1 MGIDYRPL
9 AIDDPGVSRVH
20 RDTFMRIIGNRVKT
34 IMEYNGVYINELA
47 DLAAS
52 HRQTIMR
59 YRNARQMPTVFLVAN
74 VAAALGVRFSDLI
87 PDHVYVNDRLEEQ
100 NVTEAWFD
108 YEKEIFELYIE
119 PRAFDYTNP
128 YQTVDEWSSQFLDR
142 MVDILNNQDYVQD
155 YVINGL
161 EFASTIGQHYSTI
174 YYILEHKRLPSLPT
188 FVNICMGLG
197 VSVDEMIGLD
207 DFIWV

>member
-9 AIDDPGVSRVH
+9 VIGDPSVSRVH
-20 RDTFMRIIGNRVKT
+20 RDTFMKIIGNRVKT
-34 IMEYNGVYINELA
+34 IMEYNGIYINELA

-59 YRNARQMPTVFLVAN
+59 YRNARQMPTVFLIVN

-87 PDHVYVNDRLEEQ
+87 PDHIYVNDRLEEQ
-100 NVTEAWFD
+100 NVTEAWLD
-108 YEKEIFELYIE
+108 YEKELFELSVE
-119 PRAFDYTNP
+119 PRAFDYMNP
-128 YQTVDEWSSQFLDR
+128 YQYQTVDEWSVRFLDR
-142 MVDILNNQDYVQD
+142 FVSILNDQD

-174 YYILEHKRLPSLPT
+174 YYILERKRLPSLPT

-207 DFIWV
+207 NFLWV

>member
-9 AIDDPGVSRVH
+9 AIGDPGVSRVH
-20 RDTFMRIIGNRVKT
+20 RDTFMKIIGNRVKT
-34 IMEYNGVYINELA
+34 IMEYNGIYINELA

-59 YRNARQMPTVFLVAN
+59 YRNARQMPTVFLIVN

-87 PDHVYVNDRLEEQ
+87 PDHIYVNDRLEEQ
-100 NVTEAWFD
+100 NVTEAWLD
-108 YEKEIFELYIE
+108 YEKELFELSVE
-119 PRAFDYTNP
+119 PRVFDYMNP
-128 YQTVDEWSSQFLDR
+128 YQYQTVDEWSARFLDR
-142 MVDILNNQDYVQD
+142 FVSILNDQD

-174 YYILEHKRLPSLPT
+174 YYILERKRLPSLPT

-207 DFIWV
+207 DFLWV

>member
-9 AIDDPGVSRVH
+9 AIGDPVVSRVH
-20 RDTFMRIIGNRVKT
+20 RDTFMRIIGSRIKV
-34 IMEYNGVYINELA
+34 IMEHNGIYINELA

-59 YRNARQMPTVFLVAN
+59 YRNARQMPTVFLIAN

-87 PDHVYVNDRLEEQ
+87 PDHVYVNNRLEEQ

-108 YEKEIFELYIE
+108 YEKEFFELSIE

-128 YQTVDEWSSQFLDR
+128 YQYQTVDEWSSRFLDR
-142 MVDILNNQDYVQD
+142 MVDILNDQD

-174 YYILEHKRLPSLPT
+174 YYILERKRLPSLPT

-207 DFIWV
+207 DFLWV

>member
-9 AIDDPGVSRVH
+9 AIGDLGVSRVH

-34 IMEYNGVYINELA
+34 IMEYNGIYINELA

-59 YRNARQMPTVFLVAN
+59 YRNARQMPTVFLIAN

-87 PDHVYVNDRLEEQ
+87 PDHIYVNDRLEEQ
-100 NVTEAWFD
+100 NVTEAWLD
-108 YEKEIFELYIE
+108 YEKELFELPVE
-119 PRAFDYTNP
+119 PRAFDYMNP
-128 YQTVDEWSSQFLDR
+128 YQYQTVDEWSARFLDR
-142 MVDILNNQDYVQD
+142 FVSILNDQD

-174 YYILEHKRLPSLPT
+174 YYILERKRLPSLPT

-207 DFIWV
+207 DFLWV

>member
-9 AIDDPGVSRVH
+9 AIGDPGVSRVH
-20 RDTFMRIIGNRVKT
+20 RDTFMRIIGSRVKV
-34 IMEYNGVYINELA
+34 IMEYNGIYINELA

-87 PDHVYVNDRLEEQ
+87 PDHIYVNDRLEEQ
-100 NVTEAWFD
+100 NVTEAWLD
-108 YEKEIFELYIE
+108 YEKELFELLVE
-119 PRAFDYTNP
+119 PRAFDYMNP
-128 YQTVDEWSSQFLDR
+128 YQYQTVDEWSARFLDR
-142 MVDILNNQDYVQD
+142 FISILNDQD

-207 DFIWV
+207 DFLWV

>member
-1 MGIDYRPL
+1 MGIDFRPI
-9 AIDDPGVSRVH
+9 AIGDPGVSRVH
-20 RDTFMRIIGNRVKT
+20 RDTFMKIIGNRVKT
-34 IMEYNGVYINELA
+34 IMEYNGIYINELA

-59 YRNARQMPTVFLVAN
+59 YRNARQMPTVFLIAN

-87 PDHVYVNDRLEEQ
+87 PDHIYVNDRLEEQ
-100 NVTEAWFD
+100 NVTEAWLD
-108 YEKEIFELYIE
+108 YEKELFELSVE

-128 YQTVDEWSSQFLDR
+128 YQYQTVDEWSSRFLDR
-142 MVDILNNQDYVQD
+142 MVDILNDQD

-174 YYILEHKRLPSLPT
+174 YYILERKRLPSLPT

-207 DFIWV
+207 DFLWV

>member
-9 AIDDPGVSRVH
+9 VIGDPSVSRVH
-20 RDTFMRIIGNRVKT
+20 RDTFMKIIGNRVKT
-34 IMEYNGVYINELA
+34 IMEYNGIYINELA

-59 YRNARQMPTVFLVAN
+59 YRNARQMPTVFLIVN

-87 PDHVYVNDRLEEQ
+87 PDHIYVNDRLEEQ
-100 NVTEAWFD
+100 NVTEAWLD
-108 YEKEIFELYIE
+108 YEKELFELSVE
-119 PRAFDYTNP
+119 PRAFDYMNP
-128 YQTVDEWSSQFLDR
+128 YQYQTVDEWSARFLNR
-142 MVDILNNQDYVQD
+142 FVSILNDQD

-174 YYILEHKRLPSLPT
+174 YYILERKRLPSLPT

-207 DFIWV
+207 DFLWV

>member
-9 AIDDPGVSRVH
+9 AIGDSSVSRVH
-20 RDTFMRIIGNRVKT
+20 RDTFMKIIGNRVKT
-34 IMEYNGVYINELA
+34 IMEYNGIYINELA

-87 PDHVYVNDRLEEQ
+87 PDHIYVNDRLEEQ
-100 NVTEAWFD
+100 NVTEAWLD
-108 YEKEIFELYIE
+108 YEEELFELSVE
-119 PRAFDYTNP
+119 PRAFDYMNP
-128 YQTVDEWSSQFLDR
+128 YQYQTVDEWSARFLDR
-142 MVDILNNQDYVQD
+142 FVSILNDQD

-174 YYILEHKRLPSLPT
+174 YYILERKRLPSLPT

-197 VSVDEMIGLD
+197 VSVDEMIGLN
-207 DFIWV
+207 DFLWV

>member
-9 AIDDPGVSRVH
+9 AIGDPGVSRVH
-20 RDTFMRIIGNRVKT
+20 RDTFMDIIGNRVKT
-34 IMEYNGVYINELA
+34 IMEYNGIYINELA

-87 PDHVYVNDRLEEQ
+87 PDHIYVNDRLEEQ
-100 NVTEAWFD
+100 NVTEAWLD
-108 YEKEIFELYIE
+108 YEKELFELLVE
-119 PRAFDYTNP
+119 PRAFDYMNP
-128 YQTVDEWSSQFLDR
+128 YQYQTVDEWSARFLDR
-142 MVDILNNQDYVQD
+142 FVSILNDQD

-174 YYILEHKRLPSLPT
+174 YYILERKRLPSLPT

-197 VSVDEMIGLD
+197 VSVDEMVGLD
-207 DFIWV
+207 DFLWV

>member
-9 AIDDPGVSRVH
+9 VISDPSVSRVH
-20 RDTFMRIIGNRVKT
+20 RDTFMKIISNRVKT
-34 IMEYNGVYINELA
+34 IMEYNGIYINELA

-59 YRNARQMPTVFLVAN
+59 YRNARQMPTVFLIVN

-87 PDHVYVNDRLEEQ
+87 PDHIYVNDRLEEQ
-100 NVTEAWFD
+100 NVTEAWLD
-108 YEKEIFELYIE
+108 YEKELFELSVE
-119 PRAFDYTNP
+119 PRAFDYMNP
-128 YQTVDEWSSQFLDR
+128 YQYQTVDEWSARFLDR
-142 MVDILNNQDYVQD
+142 FVSILNDQD

-174 YYILEHKRLPSLPT
+174 YYILERKRLPSLPT

-207 DFIWV
+207 DFLWV

>member
-1 MGIDYRPL
+1 MGIDFRPI
-9 AIDDPGVSRVH
+9 AIGDPGVSRVH
-20 RDTFMRIIGNRVKT
+20 RDTFMKIIGNRVKT
-34 IMEYNGVYINELA
+34 IMEYNGIYINELA

-59 YRNARQMPTVFLVAN
+59 YRNARQMPTVFLIAN

-87 PDHVYVNDRLEEQ
+87 PDHIYVNDRLEEQ
-100 NVTEAWFD
+100 NVTEAWLD
-108 YEKEIFELYIE
+108 YEKELFELSVE

-128 YQTVDEWSSQFLDR
+128 YQYQTVDEWSSRFLDR
-142 MVDILNNQDYVQD
+142 MIDILNDQD

-174 YYILEHKRLPSLPT
+174 YYILERKRLPSLPT

-207 DFIWV
+207 DFLWV

>member
-9 AIDDPGVSRVH
+9 VIGDPSVSRVH
-20 RDTFMRIIGNRVKT
+20 RDTFMKIIGNRVKT
-34 IMEYNGVYINELA
+34 IMEYNGIYINELA

-108 YEKEIFELYIE
+108 YEKEFFELSIE

-128 YQTVDEWSSQFLDR
+128 YQYQTVDEWSSRFLDR
-142 MVDILNNQDYVQD
+142 MIDILNDQD

-174 YYILEHKRLPSLPT
+174 YYILERKRLPSLPT

-197 VSVDEMIGLD
+197 VSVDEMIELD
-207 DFIWV
+207 DFLWV

>member
-1 MGIDYRPL
+1 MGIDYRPV
-9 AIDDPGVSRVH
+9 AIGDPGVSRVH

-34 IMEYNGVYINELA
+34 IMEYNGIYINELA

-74 VAAALGVRFSDLI
+74 VAAALGIKFSDLI
-87 PDHVYVNDRLEEQ
+87 PNHIYVNDRLEEQ
-100 NVTEAWFD
+100 NVTEAWLD
-108 YEKEIFELYIE
+108 YEKELFELSVE
-119 PRAFDYTNP
+119 PRVFDYMNP
-128 YQTVDEWSSQFLDR
+128 YQYQTVDDWSVQFLDR
-142 MVDILNNQDYVQD
+142 FIGILNEQD

-174 YYILEHKRLPSLPT
+174 YYILERKRLPSLPT

-207 DFIWV
+207 DFLWV

>member
-9 AIDDPGVSRVH
+9 VIGDPSVSRVH
-20 RDTFMRIIGNRVKT
+20 RDTFMDIIGNRVKT
-34 IMEYNGVYINELA
+34 IMEYNGIYINELA

-87 PDHVYVNDRLEEQ
+87 PDHIYVNDRLEEQ
-100 NVTEAWFD
+100 NVTEAWLD
-108 YEKEIFELYIE
+108 YEKELFELSVE
-119 PRAFDYTNP
+119 PRAFDYMNP
-128 YQTVDEWSSQFLDR
+128 YQYQTVDEWSVRFLDR
-142 MVDILNNQDYVQD
+142 FVSILNDQD

-174 YYILEHKRLPSLPT
+174 YYILERKRLPSLPT

-197 VSVDEMIGLD
+197 VSVDDMIGLD
-207 DFIWV
+207 DFLWV

>member
-9 AIDDPGVSRVH
+9 VIGDPSVSRVH
-20 RDTFMRIIGNRVKT
+20 RNTFMKIIGNRVKT
-34 IMEYNGVYINELA
+34 IMEYNGIYINELA

-59 YRNARQMPTVFLVAN
+59 YRNARQMPTVFLIVN

-87 PDHVYVNDRLEEQ
+87 PDHIYVNDRLEEQ
-100 NVTEAWFD
+100 NVTEAWLD
-108 YEKEIFELYIE
+108 YEKELFELSVE
-119 PRAFDYTNP
+119 PRAFDYMNP
-128 YQTVDEWSSQFLDR
+128 YQYQTVDEWSARFLDR
-142 MVDILNNQDYVQD
+142 FVNILNDQD

-174 YYILEHKRLPSLPT
+174 YYILERKRLPSLPT

-207 DFIWV
+207 DFLWV

>member
-9 AIDDPGVSRVH
+9 VIGDPSVSRVH
-20 RDTFMRIIGNRVKT
+20 RDTFMKIIGNRVKT
-34 IMEYNGVYINELA
+34 IMEYNGIYINELA

-59 YRNARQMPTVFLVAN
+59 YRNARQMPTVFLIVN

-87 PDHVYVNDRLEEQ
+87 PDHIYVNDRLEEQ
-100 NVTEAWFD
+100 NVTEAWLD
-108 YEKEIFELYIE
+108 YEKELFELSVE
-119 PRAFDYTNP
+119 PRAFDYMNP
-128 YQTVDEWSSQFLDR
+128 YQYQTVDEWSSRFLDR
-142 MVDILNNQDYVQD
+142 MVDILNDQD

-174 YYILEHKRLPSLPT
+174 YYILERKRLPSLPT

-207 DFIWV
+207 DFLWV

>member
-9 AIDDPGVSRVH
+9 AIGDPVVSRVH

-34 IMEYNGVYINELA
+34 IMEYNGIYINELA

-59 YRNARQMPTVFLVAN
+59 YRNARQMPTVFLIAN

-87 PDHVYVNDRLEEQ
+87 PDHIYVNDRLEEQ
-100 NVTEAWFD
+100 NVTEAWLD
-108 YEKEIFELYIE
+108 YEKELFELLVE
-119 PRAFDYTNP
+119 PRAFDYMNP
-128 YQTVDEWSSQFLDR
+128 YQYQTVDEWSSRFLDR
-142 MVDILNNQDYVQD
+142 MVDILNDQD

-174 YYILEHKRLPSLPT
+174 YYILERKRLPSLPT

-207 DFIWV
+207 DFLWV

>member
-9 AIDDPGVSRVH
+9 VIGDPSVSRVH
-20 RDTFMRIIGNRVKT
+20 RDTFMKIIGNRVKT
-34 IMEYNGVYINELA
+34 IMEYNGIYINELA

-100 NVTEAWFD
+100 NVTEAWLD
-108 YEKEIFELYIE
+108 YEKELFELSVE
-119 PRAFDYTNP
+119 PRAFDYMNP
-128 YQTVDEWSSQFLDR
+128 YQYQTVDEWSARFLDR
-142 MVDILNNQDYVQD
+142 FVSILNDQD

-174 YYILEHKRLPSLPT
+174 YYILERKRLPSLPT

-197 VSVDEMIGLD
+197 ISVDEMIGLD
-207 DFIWV
+207 DFLWV

>member
-9 AIDDPGVSRVH
+9 AIGDPGVSRVH
-20 RDTFMRIIGNRVKT
+20 RDTFMKIIGNRVKT
-34 IMEYNGVYINELA
+34 IMEYNGIYINELA

-87 PDHVYVNDRLEEQ
+87 PDHIYVNDRLEEQ
-100 NVTEAWFD
+100 NVTEAWLD
-108 YEKEIFELYIE
+108 YEKELFELSVE

-128 YQTVDEWSSQFLDR
+128 YQYQTVDEWSARFLDR
-142 MVDILNNQDYVQD
+142 FVSILNDQD

-174 YYILEHKRLPSLPT
+174 YYILERKRLPSLPT

-207 DFIWV
+207 DFLWV

>member
-1 MGIDYRPL
+1 MGIDFRP
-9 AIDDPGVSRVH
+9 IVIGDPGVSRVH
-20 RDTFMRIIGNRVKT
+20 RDTFMRIIGSRVKV
-34 IMEYNGVYINELA
+34 IMEHNGIYINELA

-59 YRNARQMPTVFLVAN
+59 YRNARQMPTVFLIAN

-108 YEKEIFELYIE
+108 YEKEFFELSIE

-128 YQTVDEWSSQFLDR
+128 YQYQTVDEWSSRFLER
-142 MVDILNNQDYVQD
+142 MVDILNDQD

-161 EFASTIGQHYSTI
+161 EFASIIGQHYSTI
-174 YYILEHKRLPSLPT
+174 YYILERKRLPSLPT

-207 DFIWV
+207 DFLWV

>member
-1 MGIDYRPL
+1 MGIDFRPL
-9 AIDDPGVSRVH
+9 VIGDPSVSRVH
-20 RDTFMRIIGNRVKT
+20 RDTFMKIIGNRVKT
-34 IMEYNGVYINELA
+34 IMEYNGIYINELA

-59 YRNARQMPTVFLVAN
+59 YRNARQMPTVFLIVN

-87 PDHVYVNDRLEEQ
+87 PDHIYVNDRLEEQ
-100 NVTEAWFD
+100 NVTEAWLD
-108 YEKEIFELYIE
+108 YEKELFELSVE
-119 PRAFDYTNP
+119 PRAFDYMNP
-128 YQTVDEWSSQFLDR
+128 YQYQTVDEWSARFLDR
-142 MVDILNNQDYVQD
+142 FVSILNDQD

-174 YYILEHKRLPSLPT
+174 YYILERKRLPSLPT

-207 DFIWV
+207 DFLWV

>member
-9 AIDDPGVSRVH
+9 AIGDLSVSRVH
-20 RDTFMRIIGNRVKT
+20 RDTFMKIIGNRVKT
-34 IMEYNGVYINELA
+34 IMEYNGIYINELA

-87 PDHVYVNDRLEEQ
+87 PDHIYVNDRLEEQ
-100 NVTEAWFD
+100 NVTEAWLD
-108 YEKEIFELYIE
+108 YEKELFELSVE
-119 PRAFDYTNP
+119 PKAFDYMNP
-128 YQTVDEWSSQFLDR
+128 YQYQTVDEWSTRFLDR
-142 MVDILNNQDYVQD
+142 FVSILNDQD

-174 YYILEHKRLPSLPT
+174 YYILERKRLPSLPT
-188 FVNICMGLG
+188 FINICMGLG

-207 DFIWV
+207 DFLWV

>member
-9 AIDDPGVSRVH
+9 AIGDPGVSRVH
-20 RDTFMRIIGNRVKT
+20 RDTFMRIIGNRVKD
-34 IMEYNGVYINELA
+34 IMEYNGIYINELA

-59 YRNARQMPTVFLVAN
+59 YRNARQMPTVFLIVN

-87 PDHVYVNDRLEEQ
+87 PDHIYVNDRLEEQ
-100 NVTEAWFD
+100 NVTEAWLD
-108 YEKEIFELYIE
+108 YEKELFELSVE
-119 PRAFDYTNP
+119 PRAFDYMNP
-128 YQTVDEWSSQFLDR
+128 YQYQTVDEWSAQFLDR
-142 MVDILNNQDYVQD
+142 FVSILNDQD

-174 YYILEHKRLPSLPT
+174 YYILERKRLPSLPT

-207 DFIWV
+207 DFLWV

>member
-9 AIDDPGVSRVH
+9 VIGDPSVSRVH
-20 RDTFMRIIGNRVKT
+20 RDTFMKIIGNRVKT
-34 IMEYNGVYINELA
+34 IMEYNGIYINELA

-59 YRNARQMPTVFLVAN
+59 YRNARQMPTVFLIVN

-87 PDHVYVNDRLEEQ
+87 PDHIYVNDRLEEQ
-100 NVTEAWFD
+100 NVTEAWLD
-108 YEKEIFELYIE
+108 YEKELFDLSVE
-119 PRAFDYTNP
+119 PRAFDYMNP
-128 YQTVDEWSSQFLDR
+128 YQYQTVDEWSARFLDR
-142 MVDILNNQDYVQD
+142 FVSILNDQD

-207 DFIWV
+207 DFLWV

>member
-9 AIDDPGVSRVH
+9 AIGDPVVSRVH

-34 IMEYNGVYINELA
+34 IMEYNGIYINELA

-59 YRNARQMPTVFLVAN
+59 YRNARQMPTVFLIAN

-87 PDHVYVNDRLEEQ
+87 PDHIYVNDRLEEQ
-100 NVTEAWFD
+100 NVTEAWLD
-108 YEKEIFELYIE
+108 YEKELFELLVE
-119 PRAFDYTNP
+119 PRAFDYMNP
-128 YQTVDEWSSQFLDR
+128 YQYQTVDEWSARFLDR
-142 MVDILNNQDYVQD
+142 FVSILNDQD

-174 YYILEHKRLPSLPT
+174 YYILERKRLPSLPT

-207 DFIWV
+207 DFLWV

>member
-9 AIDDPGVSRVH
+9 VIGDPSVSRVH
-20 RDTFMRIIGNRVKT
+20 RDTFMKIIGNRVKT
-34 IMEYNGVYINELA
+34 IMEYNGIYINELA

-59 YRNARQMPTVFLVAN
+59 YRNARQMPTVFLIVN

-87 PDHVYVNDRLEEQ
+87 PDHIYVNDRLEEQ
-100 NVTEAWFD
+100 NVTEAWLD
-108 YEKEIFELYIE
+108 YEKELFELSVE
-119 PRAFDYTNP
+119 PRTFDYMNP
-128 YQTVDEWSSQFLDR
+128 YQYQTVDEWSARFLDR
-142 MVDILNNQDYVQD
+142 FVSILNDQD

-174 YYILEHKRLPSLPT
+174 YYILERKRLPSLPT

-197 VSVDEMIGLD
+197 VSVDEMVGLD
-207 DFIWV
+207 DFLWV

>member
-1 MGIDYRPL
+1 MGIDFRPI
-9 AIDDPGVSRVH
+9 AIGDPGVSRVH

-34 IMEYNGVYINELA
+34 IMEYNGIYINELA

-59 YRNARQMPTVFLVAN
+59 YRNARQMPTVFLIAN

-87 PDHVYVNDRLEEQ
+87 PDHIYVNDRLEEQ
-100 NVTEAWFD
+100 HVTEAWLD
-108 YEKEIFELYIE
+108 YEKELFELSVE

-128 YQTVDEWSSQFLDR
+128 YQYQTVDEWSSRFLDR
-142 MVDILNNQDYVQD
+142 MVDILNDQD

-174 YYILEHKRLPSLPT
+174 YYILERKRLPSLPT

-207 DFIWV
+207 DFLWV

>member
-9 AIDDPGVSRVH
+9 VIGDPSVSRVH
-20 RDTFMRIIGNRVKT
+20 RDTFMKIIGNRVKT
-34 IMEYNGVYINELA
+34 IMEYNGIYINELA

-59 YRNARQMPTVFLVAN
+59 YRNARQMPTVFLIVN

-87 PDHVYVNDRLEEQ
+87 PDHIYVNDRLEEQ
-100 NVTEAWFD
+100 NVTEAWLD
-108 YEKEIFELYIE
+108 YEKELFELSVE
-119 PRAFDYTNP
+119 PRAFDYMNP
-128 YQTVDEWSSQFLDR
+128 YQYQTVDEWSSRFLDR
-142 MVDILNNQDYVQD
+142 IVDILNDQD

-174 YYILEHKRLPSLPT
+174 YYILERKRLPSLPT

-207 DFIWV
+207 DFLWV

>member
-9 AIDDPGVSRVH
+9 VIGDPSVSRVH
-20 RDTFMRIIGNRVKT
+20 RDTFMKIIGNRVKT
-34 IMEYNGVYINELA
+34 IMEYNGIYINELA

-59 YRNARQMPTVFLVAN
+59 YRNARQMPTVFLIVN

-87 PDHVYVNDRLEEQ
+87 PDHIYVNDRLEEQ
-100 NVTEAWFD
+100 NVTEAWLD
-108 YEKEIFELYIE
+108 YEKELFELSVE
-119 PRAFDYTNP
+119 PRAFDYMNP
-128 YQTVDEWSSQFLDR
+128 YQYQTVDEWSVRFLDR
-142 MVDILNNQDYVQD
+142 FVSILNDQD

-174 YYILEHKRLPSLPT
+174 YYILERKRLPSLPT

-207 DFIWV
+207 DFLWV

>member
-9 AIDDPGVSRVH
+9 AIGDPGVSRVH
-20 RDTFMRIIGNRVKT
+20 RDTFMDIIGNRVKT
-34 IMEYNGVYINELA
+34 IMEYNGIYINELA

-100 NVTEAWFD
+100 NVTEAWLD
-108 YEKEIFELYIE
+108 YEKELFELPVE
-119 PRAFDYTNP
+119 PRAFDYMNP
-128 YQTVDEWSSQFLDR
+128 YQYQTVDEWSARFLDR
-142 MVDILNNQDYVQD
+142 FVGILNDQD

-174 YYILEHKRLPSLPT
+174 YYILERKRLPSLPT

-207 DFIWV
+207 DFLWV

>member
-1 MGIDYRPL
+1 MGIDFRPL
-9 AIDDPGVSRVH
+9 VIGDPSVSRVH
-20 RDTFMRIIGNRVKT
+20 RDTFMKIIGNRVKT
-34 IMEYNGVYINELA
+34 IMEYNGIYINELA

-59 YRNARQMPTVFLVAN
+59 YRNARQMPTVFLIVN

-87 PDHVYVNDRLEEQ
+87 PDHIYVNDRLEEQ
-100 NVTEAWFD
+100 NITEAWLD
-108 YEKEIFELYIE
+108 YEKELFELSVE
-119 PRAFDYTNP
+119 PRAFDYMNP
-128 YQTVDEWSSQFLDR
+128 YQYQTVDEWSARFLDR
-142 MVDILNNQDYVQD
+142 FVSILNDQD

-174 YYILEHKRLPSLPT
+174 YYILERKRLPSLPT

-207 DFIWV
+207 DFLWV

>member
-9 AIDDPGVSRVH
+9 AIGDPGVSRVH
-20 RDTFMRIIGNRVKT
+20 RDTFMRIIGSRVKV
-34 IMEYNGVYINELA
+34 IMEYNGIYINELA

-87 PDHVYVNDRLEEQ
+87 PDHIYVNDRLEEQ
-100 NVTEAWFD
+100 NVTEAWLD
-108 YEKEIFELYIE
+108 YEKELFELLVE
-119 PRAFDYTNP
+119 PRAFDYMNP
-128 YQTVDEWSSQFLDR
+128 YQYQTVDEWSARFLDR
-142 MVDILNNQDYVQD
+142 FVSILNDQD

-174 YYILEHKRLPSLPT
+174 YYILERKRLPSLPT

-207 DFIWV
+207 DFLWV

>member
-9 AIDDPGVSRVH
+9 VIGDPSVSRVH
-20 RDTFMRIIGNRVKT
+20 RDTFMKIIGNRVKT
-34 IMEYNGVYINELA
+34 IMEYNGIYINELA

-59 YRNARQMPTVFLVAN
+59 YRNARQMPTVFLIVN

-87 PDHVYVNDRLEEQ
+87 PDHIYVNDKLEEQ
-100 NVTEAWFD
+100 NVTEAWLD
-108 YEKEIFELYIE
+108 YEKELFELSVE
-119 PRAFDYTNP
+119 PRAFDYMNP
-128 YQTVDEWSSQFLDR
+128 YQYQTVDEWSARFLDR
-142 MVDILNNQDYVQD
+142 FVSILNDQD

-174 YYILEHKRLPSLPT
+174 YYILERKRLPSLPT

-207 DFIWV
+207 DFLWV

>member
-9 AIDDPGVSRVH
+9 AIGDPGVSRVH

-34 IMEYNGVYINELA
+34 IMEYNGIYINELA

-87 PDHVYVNDRLEEQ
+87 PDHIYMNDRLEEQ
-100 NVTEAWFD
+100 NVTEAWLD
-108 YEKEIFELYIE
+108 YEKELFELPVE
-119 PRAFDYTNP
+119 PRAFDYMNP
-128 YQTVDEWSSQFLDR
+128 YQYQTVDEWSARFLDR
-142 MVDILNNQDYVQD
+142 FVSILNDQD

-174 YYILEHKRLPSLPT
+174 YYILERKRLPSLPT

-207 DFIWV
+207 DFLWV

>member
-9 AIDDPGVSRVH
+9 VIGDPSVSRVH
-20 RDTFMRIIGNRVKT
+20 RDTFMKIIGNRVKT
-34 IMEYNGVYINELA
+34 IMEYNGIYINELA

-59 YRNARQMPTVFLVAN
+59 YRNARQMPTIFLIVN

-87 PDHVYVNDRLEEQ
+87 PDHIYVNDRLEEQ
-100 NVTEAWFD
+100 NVTEAWLD
-108 YEKEIFELYIE
+108 YEKELFELSVE
-119 PRAFDYTNP
+119 PRAFDYMNP
-128 YQTVDEWSSQFLDR
+128 YQYQTVDEWSARFLDR
-142 MVDILNNQDYVQD
+142 FVSILNDQD

-207 DFIWV
+207 DFLWV

>member
-9 AIDDPGVSRVH
+9 VIGDPSVSRVH
-20 RDTFMRIIGNRVKT
+20 RDTFMKIIGNRVKT
-34 IMEYNGVYINELA
+34 IMEYNGIYINELA

-59 YRNARQMPTVFLVAN
+59 YRNARQMPTIFLIVN

-87 PDHVYVNDRLEEQ
+87 PDHIYVNDRLEEQ
-100 NVTEAWFD
+100 NVTEAWLD
-108 YEKEIFELYIE
+108 YEKELFELSVE
-119 PRAFDYTNP
+119 PRAFDYMNP
-128 YQTVDEWSSQFLDR
+128 YQYQTVDEWSARFLDR
-142 MVDILNNQDYVQD
+142 FVSILNDQD

-174 YYILEHKRLPSLPT
+174 YYILERKRLPSLPT

-197 VSVDEMIGLD
+197 VSVDKMIGFD
-207 DFIWV
+207 DFLWV

>member
-1 MGIDYRPL
+1 MGIDYRSL
-9 AIDDPGVSRVH
+9 AIGDPSVSRVH
-20 RDTFMRIIGNRVKT
+20 RDTFMKIIGNRVKT
-34 IMEYNGVYINELA
+34 IMEYNGIYINELA

-59 YRNARQMPTVFLVAN
+59 YRNARQMPTVFLIVN

-87 PDHVYVNDRLEEQ
+87 PDHIYVNDRLEEQ
-100 NVTEAWFD
+100 NVTEAWLD
-108 YEKEIFELYIE
+108 YEKELFELSVE
-119 PRAFDYTNP
+119 PKAFDYMNP
-128 YQTVDEWSSQFLDR
+128 YQYQTVDEWSSRFLNR
-142 MVDILNNQDYVQD
+142 MVDILNDQD

-174 YYILEHKRLPSLPT
+174 YYILERKRLPSLPT

-207 DFIWV
+207 DFLWV

>member
-9 AIDDPGVSRVH
+9 AIGDLSVSRVH
-20 RDTFMRIIGNRVKT
+20 RDTFMKIIGNRVKT
-34 IMEYNGVYINELA
+34 IMEYNGIYINELA

-87 PDHVYVNDRLEEQ
+87 PDHIYVNDRLEEQ
-100 NVTEAWFD
+100 NVTEAWLD
-108 YEKEIFELYIE
+108 YEKELFELSVE
-119 PRAFDYTNP
+119 PRAFDYMNP
-128 YQTVDEWSSQFLDR
+128 YQYQTVDEWSTRFLDR
-142 MVDILNNQDYVQD
+142 FVSILNDQD

-174 YYILEHKRLPSLPT
+174 YYILERKRLPSLPT

-207 DFIWV
+207 DFLWV

>member
-1 MGIDYRPL
+1 MGIDFRPI
-9 AIDDPGVSRVH
+9 AIGDPSVSRVH
-20 RDTFMRIIGNRVKT
+20 RDTFMKIIGNRVKT
-34 IMEYNGVYINELA
+34 IMEYNGIYINELA

-59 YRNARQMPTVFLVAN
+59 YRNARQMPTVFLIVN

-87 PDHVYVNDRLEEQ
+87 PDHIYVNDRLEEQ
-100 NVTEAWFD
+100 NVTEAWLD
-108 YEKEIFELYIE
+108 YEKELFELFVE
-119 PRAFDYTNP
+119 PRAFDYMNP
-128 YQTVDEWSSQFLDR
+128 YQYQTVDEWSAQFLDR
-142 MVDILNNQDYVQD
+142 FVSILNDQD

-174 YYILEHKRLPSLPT
+174 YYILERKRLPSLPT

-207 DFIWV
+207 DFLWV